1 MNEIRLLRADEIDVR
16 VGGFN
21 KDKTGG
27 FLLLYKDARVD
38 MAMLDELFGNY
49 GWQRKHEVINGKL
62 FCTVSIYNEKTG
74 EWISKQDVGVESNND
89 ATKGEA
95 SDSFKRAC
103 FNVGIG
109 RELYTAPF
117 IWINGLDKFDKFK
130 VLEIGYNEVRE
141 INQLVIVDDKGK
153 ERYRMGKPQVV
164 KSTKAEPKAKSKTEV
179 KKDTDIVKP
188 DDESHGLASE
198 KQLKFIF
205 SLAKQKKYTES
216 IKGYVQLT
224 YNKDNSAQLTS
235 QEASEIIK
243 YLQEMDD

>member
-21 KDKTGG
+21 KEKTGG

-38 MAMLDELFGNY
+38 MAMLDELFGSY
-49 GWQRKHEVINGKL
+49 GWQRKHEGINGKL
-62 FCTVSIYNEKTG
+62 FCTISIYNEKTG
-74 EWISKQDVGVESNND
+74 EWVSKQDVGVESNND

-117 IWINGLDKFDKFK
+117 IWINGLDKYDKFK
-130 VLEIGYNEVRE
+130 VLAIGYNELRE
-141 INQLVIVDDKGK
+141 INNLIIVDDKGK
-153 ERYRMGKPQVV
+153 ERYRMGKPQDI
-164 KSTKAEPKAKSKTEV
+164 KSTKTEPKAQA